1 MKAPGYNSL
10 RWIRQDWRYLR
21 LAKDIE
27 GNTIIVFDKKCGGQ
41 GGRTASGKARLCLPA
56 KVIKDL
62 KRSKRGKAAL
72 IRQIRKKI
80 AAPKG
85 KRVPYDPI
93 ILEKFRLFQLQDKFK
108 DQ

>member
-10 RWIRQDWRYLR
+10 RWIKQDWRYLR
-21 LAKDIE
+21 LGKDIE
-27 GNTIIVFDKKCGGQ
+27 GNTIIVFDKKCGSE

-85 KRVPYDPI
+85 TRVRYDPI

-108 DQ
+108 DR

>member
-1 MKAPGYNSL
+1 MRAPGYNSV

-21 LAKDIE
+21 LGKDIE
-27 GNTIIVFDKKCGGQ
+27 GNTIIVFDRKCGSA

-62 KRSKRGKAAL
+62 KRSKRGRAAL

-85 KRVPYDPI
+85 SRVPYDPF
-93 ILEKFRLFQLQDKFK
+93 ILEKFRRFQLNDKFK

>member
-1 MKAPGYNSL
+1 MPAPAYASM
-10 RWIRQDWRYLR
+10 RWIRQDWRFLR
-21 LAKDIE
+21 LGKNSD
-27 GNTIIVFDKKCGGQ
+27 GDTIIIFDKKCGAE

-85 KRVPYDPI
+85 TKVPYDPI
-93 ILEKFRLFQLQDKFK
+93 ILEKFRIFQQNDKFK
-108 DQ
+108 DR

>member
-1 MKAPGYNSL
+1 MRAPGYNSV

-21 LAKDIE
+21 LGKDIE
-27 GNTIIVFDKKCGGQ
+27 GNTIIVFDRKCGSA

-62 KRSKRGKAAL
+62 KRSKRGRAAL

-85 KRVPYDPI
+85 SRVPYDPF
-93 ILEKFRLFQLQDKFK
+93 ILEKFRTFQLNDKFK